1 MFPDKQVIP
10 RLTHSC
16 FCARAVSCDTVF
28 LHDIAVIKK
37 NIRQLIENFGGYHLP
52 RISIFTE
59 FKSLPDRIQGFE
71 PVFLSDFK
79 NLHRHIV

>member
-1 MFPDKQVIP
+1 MFPDKQVIS
-10 RLTHSC
+10 RLTHGC
-16 FCARAVSCDTVF
+16 FGARAVCRDTVF
-28 LHDIAVIKK
+28 FHDIAVIKK
-37 NIRQLIENFGGYHLP
+37 NVRQLIENFGRYHLS